1 MSKNWNL
8 MKDFLKKKL
17 SKDRAN
23 FPGSLKMERDGRENI
38 FESFLKKQAEDK
50 LDLLFQSAK
59 GMQ

>member
-1 MSKNWNL
+1 